1 VTDDDGALS
10 LDALARLAHEFRS
23 PLTAILG
30 FAELLRH
37 RLDGAIPPEAQSHL
51 DDLTVAAARL
61 RRLADEMVALGAP
74 DPTPPD
80 PMLADPTPPAAA
92 APLAPIVQVALRQA
106 APAAAARG
114 ARIAGSVA
122 AGLAARADAARLAQA
137 LDALIDNA
145 IRHGRAGGE
154 VAVIARA
161 GEAPGEVMIEVADDG
176 PGLAVD
182 AVAEA
187 LRPYGRPNGAAPG
200 APPGGLGLGIARE
213 IVAEQGGRL
222 DIVTAPG
229 QGFCARMVLPE
240 GAAP

>member
-1 VTDDDGALS
+1 MTDDDGALS

-213 IVAEQGGRL
+213 IVAGQGGRL

-229 QGFCARMVLPE
+229 QGFCARMVLP
-240 GAAP
+240 GDAAP

>member
-1 VTDDDGALS
+1 MTDDDGALS

-74 DPTPPD
+74 DPTTPD
-80 PMLADPTPPAAA
+80 PMQPDPTPPAA

-114 ARIAGSVA
+114 ARIAGSVV

>member
-1 VTDDDGALS
+1 MTDDDGALS

-74 DPTPPD
+74 DTTTPD
-80 PMLADPTPPAAA
+80 PMQPDPTPPAA

>member
-1 VTDDDGALS
+1 MTDDDGALS

-74 DPTPPD
+74 DP
-80 PMLADPTPPAAA
+80 MLADPTPPAAA

-114 ARIAGSVA
+114 ARIAGSVV